1 MRIRRND
8 QEVDKGMNIS
18 NNNFASIDEMRHK
31 MANGSAHTV
40 AGVARN
46 GSGKSFDRVLTDTA
60 DEVKFSKHA
69 VKRLEMRNINI
80 SDEQKARLED
90 AADQAMEKG
99 MTESLVMVDNL
110 AFILN
115 VRNKT
120 VVTAV
125 NDTATAIFTNIDGA
139 IIN

>member
-1 MRIRRND
+1 
-8 QEVDKGMNIS
+8 MNITGKD
-18 NNNFASIDEMRHK
+18 FASIDEMRRK
-31 MANGSAHTV
+31 IGNTNVNQKAENQSGD
-40 AGVARN
+40 
-46 GSGKSFDRVLTDTA
+46 SGKSFDRVLLDTA
-60 DEVKFSKHA
+60 DQVKFSKHA
-69 VKRLEMRNINI
+69 AKRLEMRNISI
-80 SDEQKARLED
+80 SDEQKARLSD

-120 VVTAV
+120 IITAV
-125 NDTATAIFTNIDGA
+125 NNTANAVFTNIDGA

>member
-1 MRIRRND
+1 
-8 QEVDKGMNIS
+8 MNIL
-18 NNNFASIDEMRHK
+18 NNNFASIDEMRQK
-31 MANGSAHTV
+31 LAKGTAHTV
-40 AGVARN
+40 NGSPGS
-46 GSGKSFDRVLTDTA
+46 GSGKSFDKVLIDTA
-60 DEVKFSKHA
+60 DQVKFSKHA
-69 VKRLEMRNINI
+69 VKRLEMRNILI

-115 VRNKT
+115 VKNKT
-120 VVTAV
+120 IVTAV
-125 NDTATAIFTNIDGA
+125 NDTANAVFTNIDGA

>member
-1 MRIRRND
+1 
-8 QEVDKGMNIS
+8 MNI
-18 NNNFASIDEMRHK
+18 NQNFVSIDEMRHK
-31 MANGSAHTV
+31 ISSNANQAAEKST
-40 AGVARN
+40 RN
-46 GSGKSFDRVLTDTA
+46 SGKSFDRVLHDTA

-69 VKRLEMRNINI
+69 AKRLELRNISI
-80 SDEQKARLED
+80 SEEQKARLED

-120 VVTAV
+120 IVTAV
-125 NDTATAIFTNIDGA
+125 NDTANAVFTNIDGA

>member
-1 MRIRRND
+1 
-8 QEVDKGMNIS
+8 MNVL
-18 NNNFASIDEMRHK
+18 NNNFASIDEMRQK
-31 MANGSAHTV
+31 LAKGTAHTV
-40 AGVARN
+40 KSSPGS
-46 GSGKSFDRVLTDTA
+46 GSGKSFDKVLIDTA
-60 DEVKFSKHA
+60 DQVKFSKHA
-69 VKRLEMRNINI
+69 VKRLEMRNILI

-115 VRNKT
+115 VKNKT
-120 VVTAV
+120 IVTAV
-125 NDTATAIFTNIDGA
+125 NDTANAVFTNIDGA

>member
-1 MRIRRND
+1 
-8 QEVDKGMNIS
+8 MNIT
-18 NNNFASIDEMRHK
+18 NNNFASIDEMRRK
-31 MANGSAHTV
+31 ISGTKVSGQMAETKEAD
-40 AGVARN
+40 
-46 GSGKSFDRVLTDTA
+46 SGKSFDRVLCDTA
-60 DEVKFSKHA
+60 DQLRFSKHA
-69 VKRLEMRNINI
+69 ARRLEMRNINI
-80 SDEQKARLED
+80 SEDQKARLED

-120 VVTAV
+120 IVTAV
-125 NDTATAIFTNIDGA
+125 NDTANAVFTNIDGA

>member
-1 MRIRRND
+1 
-8 QEVDKGMNIS
+8 MNIM

-31 MANGSAHTV
+31 LANGSAHVKT
-40 AGVARN
+40 GST
-46 GSGKSFDRVLTDTA
+46 GSGSEKSFDRVLIDTA

-69 VKRLEMRNINI
+69 AKRLEMRNISI

-115 VRNKT
+115 VKNKT